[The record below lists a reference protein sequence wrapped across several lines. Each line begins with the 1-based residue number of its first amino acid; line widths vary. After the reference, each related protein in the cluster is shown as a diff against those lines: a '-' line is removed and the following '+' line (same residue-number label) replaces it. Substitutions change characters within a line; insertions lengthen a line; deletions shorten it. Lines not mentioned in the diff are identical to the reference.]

1 MKKLYYFLF
10 MLPLLAIMAACSDD
24 DKDLPKVDIS
34 IQYSG
39 AVEQEDGAIAVAQGQ
54 TFTIDAITVTPA
66 PGTKK
71 AILGNTTYSMD
82 GVPFYTIGV
91 APFGCEIGTSDLA
104 VGDHSLSFVSQVFQ
118 EDREPGFAVYSMT
131 VRITEPTEDPGEGGG
146 TVIPEV
152 GISANQM

>member
-1 MKKLYYFLF
+1 
-10 MLPLLAIMAACSDD
+10 MLPLLAVMAACSDD

-91 APFGCEIGTSDLA
+91 APFGCEIASCRRYSRKTVSPDLP
-104 VGDHSLSFVSQVFQ
+104 S
-118 EDREPGFAVYSMT
+118 T
-131 VRITEPTEDPGEGGG
+131 V
-146 TVIPEV
+146 
-152 GISANQM
+152 